1 MRAGAMLVVFMFGSA
16 AFAVEAPEEL
26 KPLDLKDVAIV
37 QPKEGDVTKPAEI
50 KSAEELA
57 KSPLF
62 GAGAA
67 DKLAKHVDFAKQKL
81 VVFAWSGSGQDKL
94 AGEFTTG
101 KGPLARF
108 GYTPGKTRDL
118 RQHFV
123 VFVVDKK
130 AEVWAPKK

>member
-1 MRAGAMLVVFMFGSA
+1 MRTCAMLAVFAIGSA
-16 AFAVEAPEEL
+16 ALAVEAPEEL
-26 KPLDLKDVAIV
+26 KPLDLKGVATV
-37 QPKEGDVTKPAEI
+37 QPKEGDVTKPTEI
-50 KSAEELA
+50 TSAEELA

-67 DKLAKHVDFAKQKL
+67 DKLAKQVDFAKQKL

-94 AGEFTTG
+94 MGEFTVG

-108 GYTPGKTRDL
+108 TYAPGKTRDL

-123 VFVVDKK
+123 AFAVDKK
-130 AEVWAPKK
+130 AEVWAPKR